1 MTDMRGTQMSSMM
14 NEARSRVPRIAG
26 AAVERARLT
35 VVPRVAT
42 SRAPRVPFVT
52 LVSVLLVAGVAG
64 LLFFNTSMQQ
74 VSFKATAME
83 HRAQMLT
90 AEQQGLQMDLDR
102 LRNPQRVA
110 AQAKRMGM
118 VPAASPAF
126 LRLRDGAVL
135 GDPTPATWADS
146 IKINPLPVRKPKN
159 LRPTPV
165 VVHRPVPASQAGAPG
180 AAGAAGAA
188 GADMNAVIGGAA
200 PEATR

>member
-1 MTDMRGTQMSSMM
+1 MSSMM

-110 AQAKRMGM
+110 AQAKKMGM
-118 VPAASPAF
+118 VPSATPAF

-135 GDPTPATWADS
+135 GDPTPATGADS
-146 IKINPLPVRKPKN
+146 IRIDPLPVKKPKN
-159 LRPTPV
+159 LTPPPV
-165 VVHRPVPASQAGAPG
+165 VVRRAPG
-180 AAGAAGAA
+180 PVTGGDPVAGT
-188 GADMNAVIGGAA
+188 NPVIGGAA
-200 PEATR
+200 PQATR